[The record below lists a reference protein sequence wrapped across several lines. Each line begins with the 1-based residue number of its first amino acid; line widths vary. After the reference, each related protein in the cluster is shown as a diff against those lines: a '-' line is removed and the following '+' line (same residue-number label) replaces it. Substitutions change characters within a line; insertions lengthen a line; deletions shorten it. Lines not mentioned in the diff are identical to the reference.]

1 MILSLT
7 QDNKRYLYPYKVKIK
22 ESSLFI
28 YSSNRS
34 LLEAK
39 SYLSAARKQ
48 IEAYAGSRPEF
59 SENFKPLKLDPLAP
73 AIIKAMLKAAE
84 AAKVGPMAAVAGAIA
99 EYVGRKLLKDNP
111 EVIVDNGGDI
121 FLKLERRSAVGILAG
136 KSPLSNKLAIILP
149 RSKTPWG
156 ICTSSGTIGHSFS
169 YGKSD
174 ATVIVAKNCAL
185 ADAWATS
192 AANMVKKASDI
203 DKVIRLIKKEKRISG
218 AVIIKGKKLA
228 VTGNIEIETM
238 HPRIM

>member
-1 MILSLT
+1 M
-7 QDNKRYLYPYKVKIK
+7 RCLYSYKVKIK

-28 YSSNRS
+28 YSSGKSR
-34 LLEAK
+34 LKAK
-39 SYLSAARKQ
+39 GYLSAARKQ
-48 IEAYAGSRPEF
+48 IETYAGSHAEF
-59 SENFKPLKLDPLAP
+59 SESFKPLKLDPSAP
-73 AIIKAMLKAAE
+73 AIIKSMLKTA

-99 EYVGRKLLKDNP
+99 EYVGRKLLEDNP

-121 FLKLERRSAVGILAG
+121 FLKLDRRAAVGVLAG

-174 ATVIVAKNCAL
+174 AVVIVAKNCAL

-192 AANMVKKASDI
+192 AANMVKRTSDI
-203 DKVIRLIKKEKRISG
+203 DKVIRFIKKEKRISG

-228 VTGNIEIETM
+228 VTGNIEIETS
-238 HPRIM
+238 